1 MIDQAVFDWAAVA
14 IAVVVACF
22 FADYTL
28 THLGAR
34 AAARVRDRWRIE
46 GSYEMNPTW
55 ERQIDSGRWF
65 GWRVLLVPA
74 ALALLLAT
82 IRILAGLLDVY
93 ADPAYFGFAVGAML
107 LIQAPILV
115 LHALNLETF
124 RLLAEPDAAEGSIRY
139 RRWFGYRQSTVYLLG
154 FAVLWLALWLPSQQA
169 FFLGGMASCAIFARR
184 FAQLAAGARTAP
196 RPAAVASASTPA
208 PETRG

>member
-1 MIDQAVFDWAAVA
+1 VIDQVVFDWAAVA
-14 IAVVVACF
+14 ILVVVGCF

-34 AAARVRDRWRIE
+34 AAGRVRDRWRIE

-65 GWRVLLVPA
+65 GWRVFLVPA
-74 ALALLLAT
+74 ALALMLAT
-82 IRILAGLLDVY
+82 IRVLAGLLDVY

-124 RLLAEPDAAEGSIRY
+124 RLLAEPDAAQGSIVY
-139 RRWFGYRQSTVYLLG
+139 RRWFGYRQSVVYLVG

-169 FFLGGMASCAIFARR
+169 FFLGGVASCAIFARR
-184 FAQLAAGARTAP
+184 FAQLAAGARTA
-196 RPAAVASASTPA
+196 A
-208 PETRG
+208 PEVSAVPETFPGTQG